1 MHRASFAFRCVDI
14 QDRCLQKRLDRMDVA
29 LRTFCYHIAS
39 RTKVAANLA
48 AKKIRIARS
57 WRMYWARTVAVTLW
71 SARQILAWQF
81 QKNRRNTLEGSIRGE
96 DVQCIE
102 HILLFAASIFK
113 IVACKSDRTVWLWLL
128 EHFVTTLQ
136 AEPRLQPNRLRKN
149 TNCESR
155 CI

>member
-57 WRMYWARTVAVTLW
+57 WRMFKLWTAALGTPASVHNKFLGDHALFDAKCARAVKDLP
-71 SARQILAWQF
+71 SFGQMPLPAGQVFR
-81 QKNRRNTLEGSIRGE
+81 KPDE
-96 DVQCIE
+96 DDD
-102 HILLFAASIFK
+102 ASSIFCFSC
-113 IVACKSDRTVWLWLL
+113 IDIQDCC
-128 EHFVTTLQ
+128 LQ
-136 AEPRLQPNRLRKN
+136 K
-149 TNCESR
+149 
-155 CI
+155 